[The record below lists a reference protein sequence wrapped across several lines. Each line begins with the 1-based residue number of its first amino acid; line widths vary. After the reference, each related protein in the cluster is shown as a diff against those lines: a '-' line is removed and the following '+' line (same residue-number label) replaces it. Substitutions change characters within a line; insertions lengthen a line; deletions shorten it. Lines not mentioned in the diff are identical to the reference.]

1 MKALKLSTICAFL
14 LILSACTKDVDTL
27 STSNSSLS
35 ETSEAQLSNNKVAAT
50 GGGQSGGSGA
60 SGVTGGASIQ
70 GNGDVAP
77 ALTILYSSPEG
88 TVGQPITVTGT
99 FASGQTAPTC
109 GKLQIQELING
120 QWVAKAV
127 DTDGNGTPDAENVNV
142 TSIIDEVNYTFTPT
156 VPGTPAHNFRVHYIG
171 ANCRGFANSFSTGF
185 PLNVVAACVQSF
197 DIQKGATA
205 VNNGDG
211 TYDITIT
218 YILTSPKDVTGVKFQ
233 GGATSGGQEKH
244 EMVDYGNTKVVH
256 NNNQNTVLKWEGD
269 LVACQPQTVNFTY
282 KRKFECPA
290 TNAVVT
296 GNWTAKQ
303 GETLLADPVQ
313 VTYSCPQ

>member
-27 STSNSSLS
+27 STSSSSLS

-50 GGGQSGGSGA
+50 GGGQSGGSGT

-77 ALTILYSSPEG
+77 ALTILYNSPEG

-120 QWVAKAV
+120 QWVAKTV
-127 DTDGNGTPDAENVNV
+127 DTDGDGTPDADNVNV

-156 VPGTPAHNFRVHYIG
+156 TPGTPAHNFRVHYIG
-171 ANCRGFANSFSTGF
+171 ANCRGYANNFSDGF

-197 DIQKGATA
+197 DIQKSASA
-205 VNNGDG
+205 VNNYDG
-211 TYDITIT
+211 TYTFTIT
-218 YILTSPKDVTGVKFQ
+218 FTLTSPNELTGVKFQ
-233 GGATSGGQEKH
+233 GGATSGGQDKH
-244 EMVDYGNTKVVH
+244 DMLSMENLVVV
-256 NNNQNTVLKWEGD
+256 NDNKQNTVLAWEGN
-269 LVACQPQTVNFTY
+269 LEKCKPQTMSFSY
-282 KRKFECPA
+282 KRKFACPA
-290 TNAVVT
+290 TEAAIT
-296 GNWTAKQ
+296 GTWTAKQ
-303 GETLLADPVQ
+303 GETLLAEPVQ
-313 VTYSCPQ
+313 VTHSCN